1 MWFTP
6 SFPSFLSLVL
16 QQHFAQ
22 TATSSKGTEQGSNSL
37 RLTARTL
44 RWHHKQL
51 RLIWASESH
60 KESDINLSALILTQ
74 RGQKNTSYIYAAQV
88 QAKKH
93 HTWWTKKKKYI
104 YNETD
109 HDCTKTNRNN
119 GPVRTGT
126 EGWRL
131 LQMLEKQFLW
141 IFMSFMVKFDSKGL
155 EKETKCFIFYPYFNG
170 SLRVKAL
177 YAIYLLFSHL
187 PTKLSIT
194 WPSKRISSSFMV

>member
-1 MWFTP
+1 MQHKSKQRNTTP
-6 SFPSFLSLVL
+6 DEL
-16 QQHFAQ
+16 
-22 TATSSKGTEQGSNSL
+22 
-37 RLTARTL
+37 
-44 RWHHKQL
+44 
-51 RLIWASESH
+51 
-60 KESDINLSALILTQ
+60 
-74 RGQKNTSYIYAAQV
+74 
-88 QAKKH
+88 
-93 HTWWTKKKKYI
+93 KKKYI

>member
-6 SFPSFLSLVL
+6 SFPSFLSLLL

-74 RGQKNTSYIYAAQV
+74 RGQKNTSYTYAAQV

-93 HTWWTKKKKYI
+93 HAWWTKKI

-109 HDCTKTNRNN
+109 HDSAKTNRNN
-119 GPVRTGT
+119 GPLTTGT

-141 IFMSFMVKFDSKGL
+141 IFMSFMVKLTQKAWKRRQNALF
-155 EKETKCFIFYPYFNG
+155 FNFYPYF
-170 SLRVKAL
+170 
-177 YAIYLLFSHL
+177 
-187 PTKLSIT
+187 
-194 WPSKRISSSFMV
+194 

>member
-6 SFPSFLSLVL
+6 SFPPFLALLL

-74 RGQKNTSYIYAAQV
+74 RGQKKIPVIFMQHKSKQRNTTPDELKKIIIMRLTTTV
-88 QAKKH
+88 QRQTGIMDQSQLVQKGGGFFRC
-93 HTWWTKKKKYI
+93 W
-104 YNETD
+104 
-109 HDCTKTNRNN
+109 RNSFS
-119 GPVRTGT
+119 G
-126 EGWRL
+126 
-131 LQMLEKQFLW
+131 FLW
-141 IFMSFMVKFDSKGL
+141 VLWLNLTQKAWKRRQNALFFN
-155 EKETKCFIFYPYFNG
+155 FYPYF
-170 SLRVKAL
+170 
-177 YAIYLLFSHL
+177 
-187 PTKLSIT
+187 
-194 WPSKRISSSFMV
+194 

>member
-104 YNETD
+104 YIMRLTTTVQRQTGIMDRSELVQKGGGFFR
-109 HDCTKTNRNN
+109 CWRNSFS
-119 GPVRTGT
+119 G
-126 EGWRL
+126 
-131 LQMLEKQFLW
+131 FLW
-141 IFMSFMVKFDSKGL
+141 VLWLNLTQKAWKRRQNALFFTHILMDLYVSKL
-155 EKETKCFIFYPYFNG
+155 CTLFICYFHICQLNF
-170 SLRVKAL
+170 R
-177 YAIYLLFSHL
+177 
-187 PTKLSIT
+187 
-194 WPSKRISSSFMV
+194 